1 MRVQN
6 EGTGK
11 SSWWVLNP
19 DAKPGKT
26 PRRRATSMDTKAY
39 EKKRGRVK
47 RKVEQ
52 LRSAMEGQA
61 LGDGGS
67 YGGSARELNLA
78 DTFSLTTDF
87 RNRTSSNA
95 SSIGRLSPIQY
106 EQDMHDVPQMSPLPW
121 QGPPYTGSETF
132 AESITESLAG
142 MLVGDPNM
150 MAPDGTVQE
159 NIVSSSSP
167 IRQQLSPNYQDQ
179 TSSYLQVGGY
189 NDPMRQASPQ
199 LSPQNMMGVP
209 VSAARVN
216 VTSMS
221 NGYNQVQSVVN
232 SNGVGMRPQAR
243 HVNYMP
249 PQTLTEL
256 LETPDMMDEEVMDQ
270 QALGTMNGNMMLNTG
285 GGTFQ
290 VQPQQQQQQASAQT
304 LDKQV
309 HHQHQQPPNNTSLLN
324 TKKLT
329 NLTPQQRNL
338 ITTSLLRQVLCSA
351 DPSQQSLLISKLQ
364 QQLNS
369 NILPPTNSVSFQQ
382 GQQGQQPPQQ
392 QQQPNNYSQQNGL
405 SGTTASSPSTAQLM
419 SDGGGVFNAQNL
431 STMSGGT
438 MMSEFDLNL
447 ADIRPSDLAGCPDL
461 DQMIK
466 HELSFDD
473 TLDFNFGDPTLQAS
487 GQGVDGQNQPQVQ
500 QQQQQQPPYNG
511 PLQT

>member
-290 VQPQQQQQQASAQT
+290 VQPQQQQQASAQT